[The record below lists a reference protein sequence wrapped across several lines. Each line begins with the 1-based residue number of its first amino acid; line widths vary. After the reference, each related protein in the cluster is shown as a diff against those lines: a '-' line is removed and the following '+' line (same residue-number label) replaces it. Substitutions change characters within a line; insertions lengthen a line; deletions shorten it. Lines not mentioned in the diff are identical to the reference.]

1 MCGIVGVI
9 GDTNS
14 ASQVLEGLKRLEYR
28 GYDSS
33 GIAQN
38 TGSSVE
44 IRKSAGKI
52 SALEALIESMP
63 FSASA
68 GSAIGHTRWATHGAP
83 NEGNAHPHK
92 SGACTV
98 VHNGIIENYQD
109 IKTMLEG
116 KGRTFASQTDTEV
129 IPALVDFYMS
139 EGKTLL
145 EAVQTAVSE
154 FEGAFAITIMHEGD
168 ADTLIA
174 ARRGA
179 PLVVG
184 FGDGCNY
191 VGSDPIALAPYTN
204 KFLFLEE
211 DDIAEVTKD
220 SVNITRP
227 DGSAATRK
235 TKLIDVNSALVGKAG
250 YNHFMLKEIH
260 EQPDVVS
267 RMLEKYLAGDNVKL
281 PELPC
286 DLSAAPQINIV
297 ACGTAYYASLVGKYM
312 LENAGTVPVNVDVAS
327 EFRYRN
333 PPLLKGGIFVAV
345 SQSGETADTLAAV
358 EHAKAN
364 GQFIVTL
371 TNTPTSSIAR
381 ISDAVIDFQAGTEIA
396 VASTKCFIGMLTAF
410 NLMSLKMLE
419 EKGADTAERQAW
431 TQALRELPT
440 QIGKAVSNTKAI
452 EALAHKVKKA
462 SSMLYLGRG
471 SLAPIA
477 SEGAL
482 KIKEISYI
490 HAEAYASGEMK
501 HGPIALVD
509 ETLPVINLA
518 SSTDGLLEKTISN
531 MQEVNARGGQVVL
544 VGDKEALKAAPEI
557 ERSEILV
564 PESHPTVAPILFT
577 IPMQLLAYHVAVLK
591 GTDVDQPRNLAKSVT
606 VE

>member
-9 GDTNS
+9 GDNNATM
-14 ASQVLEGLKRLEYR
+14 QVLEGLKRLEYR

-33 GIAQN
+33 GIAHN

-44 IRKSAGKI
+44 IRKSVGKI
-52 SALEALIESMP
+52 SALEEHIKNSP
-63 FSASA
+63 FTSTSS
-68 GSAIGHTRWATHGAP
+68 SAIGHTRWATHGAP

-109 IKTMLEG
+109 IKTMLES

-129 IPALVDFYMS
+129 IPALIDFYMS
-139 EGKTLL
+139 EGKNLL
-145 EAVQTAVSE
+145 EAVQKSVSE
-154 FEGAFAITIMHEGD
+154 LEGAFAITVMHEGS

-220 SVNITRP
+220 AINITRP
-227 DGSAATRK
+227 DGSAATRQ

-250 YNHFMLKEIH
+250 YNHFMLKEVH

-267 RMLEKYLAGDNVKL
+267 RMLEKYLTGDTVKL

-286 DLSAAPQINIV
+286 DLSAAPQINII
-297 ACGTAYYASLVGKYM
+297 ACGTAYCASLVGKYM
-312 LENAGTVPVNVDVAS
+312 LETAGGVPVNVDAAS

-333 PPLLKGGIFVAV
+333 PPLIQGGIFVAV

-364 GQFIVTL
+364 GQFIVAL

-381 ISDAVIDFQAGTEIA
+381 ISDAVIDFNAGTEIA

-410 NLMSLKMLE
+410 NLMALKMLE
-419 EKGADTAERQAW
+419 EKGAPEAERSAW
-431 TQALRELPT
+431 AQALRELPT
-440 QIGKAVSNTKAI
+440 KIGKTVANTKSI
-452 EALAHKVKKA
+452 EALAQKVKKA

-471 SLAPIA
+471 QLAPIA
-477 SEGAL
+477 IEGAL

-509 ETLPVINLA
+509 ETLPVVNLA
-518 SSTDGLLEKTISN
+518 SSSDGLLEKTISN
-531 MQEVNARGGQVVL
+531 MQEVNARGGQVIL

-557 ERSEILV
+557 EREEILV
-564 PESHPTVAPILFT
+564 PMSHPCVAPILFT

>member
-9 GDTNS
+9 GHEQATQ
-14 ASQVLEGLKRLEYR
+14 QVLEGLKRLEYR

-38 TGSSVE
+38 KSGQVE

-52 SALEALIESMP
+52 SALESLIQTSP
-63 FSASA
+63 FTSGSL
-68 GSAIGHTRWATHGAP
+68 SAIGHTRWATHGAP
-83 NEGNAHPHK
+83 NEGNAHPHQN
-92 SGACTV
+92 GACTV
-98 VHNGIIENYQD
+98 VHNGIIENYQE
-109 IKTMLEG
+109 IKHMLSE
-116 KGRTFASQTDTEV
+116 KGSTFLSQTDTEV
-129 IPALVDFYMS
+129 IPALIDFYMRDDL
-139 EGKTLL
+139 TLL
-145 EAVQTAVSE
+145 EAVQKAVST
-154 FEGAFAITIMHEGD
+154 FEGAFAITVMHTD
-168 ADTLIA
+168 NPDTLIA

-191 VGSDPIALAPYTN
+191 VGSDPVALAPYTN

-211 DDIAEVTKD
+211 DDIAEVSKD

-227 DGSAATRK
+227 DGSSATRA
-235 TKLIDVNSALVGKAG
+235 TKLIDVNSALIGKAG
-250 YNHFMLKEIH
+250 YNHFMMKEIH

-267 RMLEKYLAGDNVKL
+267 RMLETYLDGDTTKL
-281 PELPC
+281 PHLPC
-286 DLSAAPQINIV
+286 ALTSAPQINIV
-297 ACGTAYYASLVGKYM
+297 ACGTAYYASLTGKYQ
-312 LENAGTVPVNVDVAS
+312 LEMAGHVPVNVDVAS

-333 PPLLKGGIFVAV
+333 PPLQKGGIFIAV

-358 EHAKAN
+358 EHAKAH

-381 ISDAVIDFQAGTEIA
+381 ISDAVIDFKAGTEIA

-410 NLMSLKMLE
+410 NLLALKMME
-419 EKGADTAERQAW
+419 EKNVSDDKRNAW
-431 TQALRELPT
+431 VQALRELPT
-440 QIGKAVSNTKAI
+440 QIGKMVSHTKGI
-452 EALAHKVKKA
+452 EALAQRIKNA

-471 SLAPIA
+471 QLAPIS

-482 KIKEISYI
+482 KMKEISYI

-544 VGDKEALKAAPEI
+544 VGDKDALKAAPEI
-557 ERSEILV
+557 QRDEILV
-564 PESHPTVAPILFT
+564 PTSHPAVAPILFT
-577 IPMQLLAYHVAVLK
+577 IPMQLLAYHVAVIK

>member
-52 SALEALIESMP
+52 NALEALIESMP

-129 IPALVDFYMS
+129 IPALIDFYMS
-139 EGKTLL
+139 EGSNLL
-145 EAVQTAVSE
+145 EAAQKAVND
-154 FEGAFAITIMHEGD
+154 FEGAFAITVMHEDD

-179 PLVVG
+179 PLVIG

-227 DGSAATRK
+227 DGSSATRK

-396 VASTKCFIGMLTAF
+396 VASTKCFIGMLTSF

-564 PESHPTVAPILFT
+564 PASHPSVAPILFT